1 MTQKYESIIDLPHH
15 VSSVHPRMSR
25 EDRAAQFSPFSAL
38 TGYNSVIQEAARLT
52 EEKIELSDDKKA
64 ELDRKQ
70 QFLIEH
76 MHEQPPVTVTYFSPD
91 EKKDGGA
98 YRTVT
103 KNLKRIDPVARAFIT
118 IDGQKISMDQILDLE
133 FDCDI

>member
-1 MTQKYESIIDLPHH
+1 MTQKYKSIIDLPHH

-25 EDRAAQFSPFSAL
+25 EERAAQFSPFSAL
-38 TGYNSVIQEAARLT
+38 TGYDSVIQEAARLT

-70 QFLIEH
+70 QFLAEH
-76 MHEQPPVTVTYFSPD
+76 MNEQPLVTVTYFSPD

-103 KNLKRIDPVARAFIT
+103 KNLKRINPIARTFIMT
-118 IDGQKISMDQILDLE
+118 DGQQLSLDQILDLE
-133 FDCDI
+133 FDFGI